1 MIWQSDL
8 RPTVVIPDTAPLIHL
23 AAGQALGVLT
33 AMGRVVVPDVVAME
47 ATYFQEKP
55 YARDI
60 ADWIAAGRLAGSN
73 RRVEVAGTEIG
84 KLYAIALEQNLPR
97 PRNAGEI
104 GIAAWLADSLAEIDG
119 PALVVY
125 ENGRVPGML
134 SREGVAAVVAVATTR
149 NLLTMAQDRGIIA
162 DAEATWRAI
171 IAAIPTANSVSNL
184 TIIYPV
190 ETP

>member
-23 AAGQALGVLT
+23 AAGQALSVLT

-47 ATYFQEKP
+47 ATYFLGKP

-60 ADWIAAGRLAGSN
+60 ADWIAAGQLPGSN
-73 RRVEVAGTEIG
+73 QGIEVAETEIG
-84 KLYAIALEQNLPR
+84 KLYAIALEHSLPR

-104 GIAAWLADSLAEIDG
+104 GIAAWLADSLAHIGG

-149 NLLTMAQDRGIIA
+149 NLLTMAQDHGIIA
-162 DAEATWRAI
+162 DAEEVWRGI
-171 IAAIPTANSVSNL
+171 IAAIPTANPVSNL
-184 TIIYPV
+184 TIIHPV
-190 ETP
+190 EAP